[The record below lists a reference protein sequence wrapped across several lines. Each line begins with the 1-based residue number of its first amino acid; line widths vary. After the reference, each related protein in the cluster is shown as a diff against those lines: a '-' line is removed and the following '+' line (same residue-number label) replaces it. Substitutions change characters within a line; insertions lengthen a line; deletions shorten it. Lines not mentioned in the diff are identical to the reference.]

1 MNSRAGGR
9 LIWAVDVTAP
19 ADALARSRTLQAV
32 RRWSS
37 ALGYDIRPTSVSAP
51 SAGPLDEATRI
62 KFQELYADTPELEI
76 LRSKDDSL
84 QSRVDELLRH
94 TDESKAD
101 AIALTTNART
111 GPIQWILGSFTQAVL
126 LRSQK
131 PLLTFNPASQWIEGE
146 MVTLLPTDLHPDTG
160 REFDF
165 VLSRVMRFSRR
176 LTLLHCT
183 RFDLDHPEASFGPA
197 AGTVQS
203 KTEYLKRKRAQLKDR
218 AEKARAAGFTVNE
231 IFSDSGRDVGEV
243 ILATALSEKVHAIAL
258 VSRRDK
264 VETALGMSV
273 TRQVIR
279 SAHCP
284 VWAITATPPTTEA

>member
-1 MNSRAGGR
+1 MNRRDGGR
-9 LIWAVDVTAP
+9 LIWAVDVAAP
-19 ADALARSRTLQAV
+19 VDALARQRTLQAV
-32 RRWSS
+32 RQWSS
-37 ALGYDIRPTSVSAP
+37 ALGFDIHPASVSAP
-51 SAGPLDEATRI
+51 SAGERDEATRA
-62 KFQELYADTPELEI
+62 KFQELYEDAPELEI
-76 LRSKDDSL
+76 LRSKDGSL
-84 QSRVDELLRH
+84 QSRVDALLRH
-94 TDESKAD
+94 ADESKAD
-101 AIALTTNART
+101 AIALTTHART
-111 GPIQWILGSFTQAVL
+111 GPLQWILGSFTEAVL

-146 MVTLLPTDLHPDTG
+146 MATLLSTDLHSDTD

-165 VLSRVMRFSRR
+165 VLSRVKRFSRS

-183 RFDLDHPEASFGPA
+183 RFDQEHPEAAYGPA
-197 AGTVQS
+197 DGYVQS

-218 AEKARAAGFTVNE
+218 AERARAEGFAVKE
-231 IFSDSGRDVGEV
+231 IFSDTGKDVAEV
-243 ILATALSEKVHAIAL
+243 ILATALGEKVHAIAM

-284 VWAITATPPTTEA
+284 VWAISAA